1 MIAVKLNRFIYCL
14 AIIQINYLLLE
25 VEDHCMFII
34 DKHQSVLLFHSL
46 FYLFRH

>member
-34 DKHQSVLLFHSL
+34 DKPQPVFT
-46 FYLFRH
+46 RIEAVNNK